1 MNLGNNIRRC
11 RFNNNEISQ
20 EALAEAIGVTRQT
33 IYSIEKGKYIPS
45 ALLAFKIAKFFEKNV
60 EEVFYLIDDENI
72 KTESLL
78 KKI

>member
-11 RFNNNEISQ
+11 RFNRNEISQ

-33 IYSIEKGKYIPS
+33 IHSIEKGKYIPS

-78 KKI
+78 TKI